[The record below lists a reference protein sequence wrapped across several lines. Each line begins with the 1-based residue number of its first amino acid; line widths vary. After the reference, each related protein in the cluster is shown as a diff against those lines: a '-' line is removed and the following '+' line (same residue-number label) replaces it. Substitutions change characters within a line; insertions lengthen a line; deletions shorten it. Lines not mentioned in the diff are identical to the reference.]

1 MIGIE
6 LSQQALN
13 AFLRA
18 KSASDSLLNSNSTPI
33 QPFTQADKLRWLKVR
48 IQLDQ
53 EPPVMD
59 LVETHPLS
67 SSIENDYNAMSESCS
82 REGGLLPCYF
92 FFRLDSTVGCS
103 SGTSSSPVPSTSYEW
118 LLIWYVPERAKVREK
133 MLYSSSMAGLKAQ
146 IGFSNSVYG
155 VGLWAG
161 DYHTVTL
168 DDLKYK
174 NFNFVHKSQ
183 RHIHDIEL
191 YTEQERQKILEEKEA
206 FDQIEKQAESTV
218 TASSPT
224 TSSNAPRGVEFPFE
238 SAAQKAIQN
247 FVNGSSMMVVL
258 KVDIENEKI
267 LLCQEHKDSS
277 PISVDELKQMIADN
291 EPRYI
296 FFHFEYEHEEAE
308 DSKNK
313 KTIFIYSCPTKSKVK
328 QRMLASAS
336 KSHVL
341 STVTASDTVKIE
353 ASLEISDVSDLT
365 HDFLVKYL
373 HPPKQESITK
383 FSKPKRP
390 GRGTARVAKEE
401 DK

>member
-1 MIGIE
+1 MAKTGIE
-6 LSQQALN
+6 LTQQALN

-18 KSASDSLLNSNSTPI
+18 KSASDSLLSSNTTPI
-33 QPFTQADKLRWLKVR
+33 QPFSQADQLRWLKVR
-48 IQLDQ
+48 ILLDQ

-67 SSIENDYNAMSESCS
+67 SSIEDDYNAMSESCA

-92 FFRLDSTVGCS
+92 FFRLDSTVEGNS
-103 SGTSSSPVPSTSYEW
+103 STAYEW

-133 MLYSSSMAGLKAQ
+133 MLYSSSMAGLKTQ

-161 DYHTVTL
+161 DYHTVSL
-168 DDLKYK
+168 EDLKYK

-191 YTEQERQKILEEKEA
+191 YTEQERQKIMEEKEA
-206 FDQIEKQAESTV
+206 FDQVEKQAASTV
-218 TASSPT
+218 TSSSPT
-224 TSSNAPRGVEFPFE
+224 TSSTAPRGVEFPFE
-238 SAAQKAIQN
+238 PSAQKAIDN
-247 FVNGSSMMVVL
+247 FVRGSSMMVVL

-296 FFHFEYEHEEAE
+296 FFHFEYEHEEA
-308 DSKNK
+308 DSNK
-313 KTIFIYSCPTKSKVK
+313 KTVFIYSCPTKSKVK

-341 STVTASDTVKIE
+341 STVTASDAVKVE

-373 HPPKQESITK
+373 HPPKQESATK

-390 GRGTARVAKEE
+390 GRGTARVAKDEE
-401 DK
+401 K